1 MRRLRRSF
9 FRSIRNYLDVLLI
22 TSDIDEL
29 CITRDCIEDVTKTM
43 WAHGVIT
50 YNTLKNIRALTSA
63 IANSRILR

>member
-1 MRRLRRSF
+1 MRRLRKSF

-29 CITRDCIEDVTKTM
+29 CITRNCIEDVTKTM

-50 YNTLKNIRALTSA
+50 YTTLKNIRAIAGA
-63 IANSRILR
+63 IVNKRILK